1 MAQCTAPV
9 QGHRSAAARANCP
22 ACGGRG
28 GYSTYYSP
36 QPYYTPTPLANRSA
50 GYTSSGSSGGSRSSG
65 SSTRPRW
72 SPSSSPV
79 TYTEEQRRV
88 LTPVREQVEQRA
100 TEPELHD
107 LFLCHAWDDRRTTAT
122 YLCDLLKTNG
132 ASVWFSEKDI
142 VLGTSW
148 LREIDKG
155 LAKSR
160 IGLVLV
166 TPSFLKRVE
175 AGGVSDK
182 ELSELLHR
190 GQLIPVLHGTTFEEL
205 RRVSPLLASRNGLNT
220 EEDSMETIA
229 IKIAELVKIN

>member
-1 MAQCTAPV
+1 MARCTAPV
-9 QGHRSAAARANCP
+9 NGHRTSSGRANCP
-22 ACGGRG
+22 ACGSSG
-28 GYSTYYSP
+28 GYSYASSRPSYF
-36 QPYYTPTPLANRSA
+36 YTPSFSTASQPARST
-50 GYTSSGSSGGSRSSG
+50 GSTSSGPSRSSA
-65 SSTRPRW
+65 RPRW

-79 TYTEEQRRV
+79 TYTEEQRRA
-88 LTPVREQVEQRA
+88 LTPVREQVEKRA

-107 LFLCHAWDDRRTTAT
+107 LFLCHAWDDRRTAATA
-122 YLCDLLKTNG
+122 LHDLIQAKG
-132 ASVWFSEKDI
+132 ASVWFSEKSID
-142 VLGTSW
+142 LGTSW

-190 GQLIPVLHGTTFEEL
+190 DQLIPVLHGTTYEEL
-205 RRVSPLLASRNGLNT
+205 RKVSPLLASRNGLST
-220 EEDSMETIA
+220 QEDSMETIA
-229 IKIAELVKIN
+229 VKIAELVSIN